1 MTTWNDRALECAS
14 DLFPE
19 PEGREAN
26 KTYYPLEA
34 LREHKRG
41 AFILGAAWQR
51 EQLLTDETVERAA
64 RALNT
69 AGWTCVDGAHEPGDY
84 DDCPY
89 CRGTCIALARAAL
102 TAAIGD
108 QS

>member
-1 MTTWNDRALECAS
+1 MEAIEVTD
-14 DLFPE
+14 PE
-19 PEGREAN
+19 DVWYGFRE
-26 KTYYPLEA
+26 
-34 LREHKRG
+34 
-41 AFILGAAWQR
+41 GAAWQR
-51 EQLLTDETVERAA
+51 EQLLADEAVERVA